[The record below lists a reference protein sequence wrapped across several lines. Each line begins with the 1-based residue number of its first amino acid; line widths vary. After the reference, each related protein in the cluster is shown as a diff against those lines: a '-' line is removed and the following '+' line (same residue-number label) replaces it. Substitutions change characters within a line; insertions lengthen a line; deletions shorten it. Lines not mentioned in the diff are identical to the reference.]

1 MTFLER
7 YQNGDYHAVWEEL
20 AVLGEAVRVAP
31 LFDDAMAVA
40 RETMRRVRHNAV
52 LVQQRLMTLDYRFVR
67 PNQVVSE
74 PEPMRIAHLE
84 ALIEPLPLSLRAW
97 FEIVGG
103 VDFRGSHPALC
114 SCYRDDRLFPAFQPH
129 DTTDEQAAMFPYY
142 ADPLYF
148 WDVDE
153 AVYLAADEDARSAIF
168 TWFCVPDWFG
178 KAGVSGGVYYL
189 DLPSTGMD
197 VRLQGEPHETTFVDY
212 LRIAFE
218 WGGFPGYHLHI
229 ADSFAGWRREWRL
242 ETPNPHWSIP
252 HEQLRYLSEGLL
264 PL

>member
-7 YQNGDYHAVWEEL
+7 YQNGDYRLVWAEL
-20 AVLGEAVRVAP
+20 VALGEVVREAP

-40 RETMRRVRHNAV
+40 RETMRRVRHNAT
-52 LVQQRLMTLDYRFVR
+52 LVRQRLITLDYRFVR
-67 PNQVVSE
+67 PNQVLSA
-74 PEPMRIAHLE
+74 PEPMQLAHLE
-84 ALIEPLPLSLRAW
+84 ALIGPLPLSLRAW

-103 VDFRGSHPALC
+103 VDFRGSHPTLC
-114 SCYRDDRLFPAFQPH
+114 SCYRDDRLLPEFRPH
-129 DTTDEQAAMFPYY
+129 DDGDEHAALFPYY

-153 AVYLAADEDARSAIF
+153 ALDLVADEDARSAIS
-168 TWFCVPDWFG
+168 TWFCVPVWFG

-197 VRLQGEPHETTFVDY
+197 VRLQGEPHETTFVGY
-212 LRIAFE
+212 LRTAFE
-218 WGGFPGYHLHI
+218 WSGFPGHHLHT
-229 ADSFAGWRREWRL
+229 ADSFAGWRRKWQL
-242 ETPNPHWSIP
+242 ETPDPRWSIP
-252 HEQLRYLSEGLL
+252 HEQLRHLSEGLL